1 MNPFIESNFTN
12 QTATSQNA
20 LLFVYRDRNGKYL
33 SSSSIPNAKIEMTFP
48 YKYSPFIFLPNV
60 ASCAAMTLGA
70 RNWEKKYCNTTHN
83 RERGIIACSCQ
94 HMSFYSIIEDYLEKP
109 PKYPVVLLTFK
120 NWVSFIA
127 IIYVFLVFIIGVIFS
142 YNKDN

>member
-12 QTATSQNA
+12 QSATSQNA

-83 RERGIIACSCQ
+83 RERGIITCSCQ